1 MIFDE
6 NNIEQI
12 LEKNFFDKLK
22 DKKDLLHLELS
33 LCNFENKCYSA
44 SQILTRKNL
53 FYVAINSEINNLGT

>member
-1 MIFDE
+1 MVFDE

-12 LEKNFFDKLK
+12 LEKEFFDKLK

-44 SQILTRKNL
+44 NQILTRKNL
-53 FYVAINSEINNLGT
+53 FYVAITSEINNLGT